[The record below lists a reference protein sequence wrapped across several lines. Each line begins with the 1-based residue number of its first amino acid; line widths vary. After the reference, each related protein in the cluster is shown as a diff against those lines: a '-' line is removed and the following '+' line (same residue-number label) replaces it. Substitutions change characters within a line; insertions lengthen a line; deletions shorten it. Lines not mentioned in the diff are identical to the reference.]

1 VAEQTGLT
9 WKLARRHPVSL
20 VVIGLLK
27 GEEVSLSPIER
38 RVLCAMAKVSA
49 ESCARKSVV
58 VLRYALLEAN
68 AWDEDVESS
77 LCNGGNEHP
86 IVAEHYAAIRRLVLE
101 TDLADGAG
109 DLKRPAGPR
118 YTECWITERGM
129 EELNHTALQDG

>member
-1 VAEQTGLT
+1 L
-9 WKLARRHPVSL
+9 LLSL
-20 VVIGLLK
+20 M
-27 GEEVSLSPIER
+27 ER
-38 RVLCAMAKVSA
+38 RVLCAMGKVSA

-68 AWDEDVESS
+68 AWDADVESS

-86 IVAEHYAAIRRLVLE
+86 MVAEHYGAIRRLVLE